1 MSSIIFHVTIFYQ
14 LWSVNVD
21 VFSALCLP
29 GSSIKPKDS
38 TQSSTITKSDL
49 MKQVNPLDSQLHIDI
64 SKVKDLRGGG
74 VLENFP

>member
-1 MSSIIFHVTIFYQ
+1 MSSIIFHVTIFYR

-38 TQSSTITKSDL
+38 TQSSTITMSDL
-49 MKQVNPLDSQLHIDI
+49 MKQVNPLDSQLHI